1 LVVSGQHLYTTFE
14 ERPRISGAE
23 DGRKLMADNN
33 VRNSFQIGEKAS
45 FTKTVTESDVTT
57 FAGLIGDFNPLHVD
71 AEYARKSRFG
81 QRIAHGIFTGG
92 LISAVLGNKL
102 PGPGGIYLS
111 QQLEFLAPVF
121 IGDTITATVEV
132 TAWRSAK
139 RILTLKTDA
148 HNQKGTQVVT
158 GKAVLLVDPGIGH

>member
-1 LVVSGQHLYTTFE
+1 LTNVPT
-14 ERPRISGAE
+14 
-23 DGRKLMADNN
+23 RK
-33 VRNSFQIGEKAS
+33 SFQIGERDS
-45 FTKTVTESDVTT
+45 FTKTVTEADVTT

-81 QRIAHGIFTGG
+81 RRVAHGIFTGG

-102 PGPGGIYLS
+102 PGPGAIYLS

-132 TAWRSAK
+132 TAWRPEK
-139 RILTLKTDA
+139 RIITLKTDA
-148 HNQKGTQVVT
+148 YNQAEKQVVT
-158 GKAVLLVDPGIGH
+158 GKAVLLVE

>member
-1 LVVSGQHLYTTFE
+1 
-14 ERPRISGAE
+14 
-23 DGRKLMADNN
+23 MADNT
-33 VRNSFQIGEKAS
+33 FQLGQRAT

-81 QRIAHGIFTGG
+81 QRVAHGMFTAG

-111 QQLEFLAPVF
+111 QQIEFLAPVF
-121 IGDTITATVEV
+121 IGDTITATAEV
-132 TAWRSAK
+132 VAWQPEK
-139 RILTLKTDA
+139 RIVTLKTDA
-148 HNQKGTQVVT
+148 YNQAEKQVVT
-158 GKAVLLVDPGIGH
+158 GKAVLLVE